1 MRLKTESMIR
11 VWGIALVTSLVL
23 AACATPPPNDP
34 EARAELQAI
43 NDPWESFNRA
53 VFEFNRGLDRVLLK
67 PVAQAY
73 RGVVPEFGRDMVKNF
88 LDNLRSPVIL
98 ANDILQGEKDRAGE
112 TGSRLLANTTI
123 GLGGVFNVT
132 DIEFHNEDFGQTL
145 AVWGFGEGPYVVLPL
160 LGPSPIRDTVG
171 LVGDSLMDPVV
182 WYARRHEQ
190 YAITWIRYGARAI
203 DTRSRNIETLDEIER
218 GAIDFYAT
226 VRSLYRQ
233 RRNDEISNGRPQ
245 NSVSMPEISWDDEEE
260 AEENQVSA
268 VSK

>member
-1 MRLKTESMIR
+1 MSLKPESTIR
-11 VWGIALVTSLVL
+11 ILGIALTASVIL
-23 AACATPPPNDP
+23 AGCATPSTSDP
-34 EARAELQAI
+34 EARAELAAI

-53 VFEFNRGLDRVLLK
+53 VFELNRGLDRALLK

-88 LDNLRSPVIL
+88 LNNLRSPVIL

-112 TGSRLLANTTI
+112 TGSRMLANTAI

-132 DIEFHNEDFGQTL
+132 DIEFHNEDFGQTM
-145 AVWGFGEGPYVVLPL
+145 AVWGFGEGPYLVLPL

-171 LVGDSLMDPVV
+171 LIGDSLMDPVV
-182 WYARRHEQ
+182 WHARRNEQ
-190 YAITWIRYGARAI
+190 YAITWVRFGMRAI

-233 RRNDEISNGRPQ
+233 RRNDEIRNGRPQ

-260 AEENQVSA
+260 AEENQVTA

>member
-1 MRLKTESMIR
+1 MSLKTETMNR
-11 VWGIALVTSLVL
+11 VLGIALTTSVVL
-23 AACATPPPNDP
+23 AACATPTTNDP
-34 EARAELQAI
+34 EARAELAAI
-43 NDPWESFNRA
+43 NDPWEPFNRA
-53 VFEFNRGLDRVLLK
+53 VFELNRGLDRALLK

-73 RGVVPEFGRDMVKNF
+73 RGVVPEFGRDMVQNF
-88 LDNLRSPVIL
+88 LNNLRSPVIL

-112 TGSRLLANTTI
+112 TGSRMLANTAI

-145 AVWGFGEGPYVVLPL
+145 AVWGFGEGPYLVLPL

-182 WYARRHEQ
+182 WYAHNQDRH
-190 YAITWIRYGARAI
+190 AITWIRFGMRAI

-233 RRNDEISNGRPQ
+233 RRNDEILNGRPQ
-245 NSVSMPEISWDDEEE
+245 NAVSMPEISWDEDEE

>member
-1 MRLKTESMIR
+1 MSLKTESMFR
-11 VWGIALVTSLVL
+11 VFGIALATGLLL
-23 AACATPPPNDP
+23 AACATPTANDP
-34 EARAELQAI
+34 EAHAELEAI
-43 NDPWESFNRA
+43 NDPWEPFNRA
-53 VFEFNRGLDRVLLK
+53 VFELNRGLDRVLLK

-98 ANDILQGEKDRAGE
+98 ANDILQGEEDRAGE

-145 AVWGFGEGPYVVLPL
+145 AVWGFGEGPYLVLPL

-182 WYARRHEQ
+182 WHARRHEQ
-190 YAITWIRYGARAI
+190 YAITWVRYGMRAI

-260 AEENQVSA
+260 AEENQISA
-268 VSK
+268 ASK

>member
-1 MRLKTESMIR
+1 MIR
-11 VWGIALVTSLVL
+11 ILGIALATSVVL
-23 AACATPPPNDP
+23 TACATPTTNDP
-34 EARAELQAI
+34 EVRAELKTI
-43 NDPWESFNRA
+43 NDPWEPFNRA
-53 VFEFNRGLDRVLLK
+53 VFELNRGLDRALLK

-98 ANDILQGEKDRAGE
+98 ANDILQGERDRAGE

-132 DIEFHNEDFGQTL
+132 DIAFHNEDFGQTL
-145 AVWGFGEGPYVVLPL
+145 AVWGFGEGSYLVLPL

-182 WYARRHEQ
+182 WYARHHEQ
-190 YAITWIRYGARAI
+190 YAIPWVRYGARAI

-226 VRSLYRQ
+226 VRTLYRQ
-233 RRNDEISNGRPQ
+233 RRIDEIHNGRPAMT
-245 NSVSMPEISWDDEEE
+245 VPIPEISWDEEEE
-260 AEENQVSA
+260 AEENQVTA

>member
-1 MRLKTESMIR
+1 MIR
-11 VWGIALVTSLVL
+11 ILGIALATSVVL
-23 AACATPPPNDP
+23 TACATPTTNDP
-34 EARAELQAI
+34 EVRAELKAI
-43 NDPWESFNRA
+43 NDPWEPFNRA
-53 VFEFNRGLDRVLLK
+53 VFELNRGLDRALLK

-98 ANDILQGEKDRAGE
+98 ANDILQGERDRAGE

-132 DIEFHNEDFGQTL
+132 DIAFHNEDFGQTL
-145 AVWGFGEGPYVVLPL
+145 AVWGFGEGPYLVLPL

-190 YAITWIRYGARAI
+190 YAIPWVRYGARAI

-233 RRNDEISNGRPQ
+233 RRIDEIHNGRPAMT
-245 NSVSMPEISWDDEEE
+245 VPIPEISWDEEEE
-260 AEENQVSA
+260 AEENQVTA